1 MAVSS
6 PVSDRATV
14 VALLMLTFATGL
26 VDSISVLVLG
36 HVFVANMTGNVVFLG
51 FWLAPETTV
60 DLGGVMVSFT
70 SFLLGAVIGGR
81 YARHLGAKVKI
92 WLATA
97 LGTEVVLLA
106 AMASLVGTGVL
117 DYRTGQKLILIA
129 CLAITFGAQSAAARQ
144 FGVQELST
152 TVLTSTIVGIGV
164 DSRLAGGAGERA
176 KLRIT
181 IVLTLCAGAA
191 AGATLLRVGLAPV
204 IGLAACVVAAGLS
217 VFLLGPPAELNSRTE
232 N

>member
-1 MAVSS
+1 MPVGS

-26 VDSISVLVLG
+26 VDAISVLVLG

-51 FWLAPETTV
+51 FWLAPKTTV
-60 DLGGVMVSFT
+60 DMAGVMVSFA
-70 SFLLGAVIGGR
+70 SFLIGAIIGGR
-81 YARHLGAKVKI
+81 YARHLGAKVRI

-106 AMASLVGTGVL
+106 AMAALVGTGVL
-117 DYRTGQKLILIA
+117 DYHTGEKFILIA

-152 TVLTSTIVGIGV
+152 TVLTSTIVGMGV
-164 DSRLAGGAGERA
+164 DSRLAGGTGERE

-181 IVLTLCAGAA
+181 IVLTLCLGAA
-191 AGATLLRVGLAPV
+191 AGATLLRIGIAPV
-204 IGLAACVVAAGLS
+204 IGLAACVVAAGLA
-217 VFLLGPPAELNSRTE
+217 VFLLGPPAESDYRTE